1 MHSLF
6 NIKEIQFY
14 TLTFAG
20 TFYLAHF
27 LSILLQKSA
36 ISETKAI
43 EKKDLLTLK
52 NSVM

>member
-20 TFYLAHF
+20 TFFWAPF
-27 LSILLQKSA
+27 LSILLQRSA
-36 ISETKAI
+36 TSEAKA
-43 EKKDLLTLK
+43 
-52 NSVM
+52 V